1 MGKQIAPQKHI
12 LLKRKYD
19 MIWTMEQIVIL
30 QLIGFTVCFILLF
43 VFTAKYRAAL
53 AHETDFEP
61 AVEDLTVV
69 TVAQPPAFKSRA
81 SILHS
86 LQGASSLEVADLKE
100 KVKDLHYR
108 LEELKVSHDKS
119 NAEIS
124 KQLSRLEQ
132 RLGTFEQE
140 YVTKLQPTL
149 LSLIEELENMKVAEA
164 KPEK

>member
-1 MGKQIAPQKHI
+1 
-12 LLKRKYD
+12 
-19 MIWTMEQIVIL
+19 MIWTMENIVIL

-43 VFTAKYRAAL
+43 IFTAKYRAAL

-69 TVAQPPAFKSRA
+69 TVAQPPAFKPRA
-81 SILHS
+81 SILNS
-86 LQGASSLEVADLKE
+86 LQGNTSLETADLKE

-132 RLGTFEQE
+132 RLSTFEQE

-149 LSLIEELENMKVAEA
+149 ISLIEELENIKVAED
-164 KPEK
+164 KSQK

>member
-1 MGKQIAPQKHI
+1 
-12 LLKRKYD
+12 
-19 MIWTMEQIVIL
+19 MENTVIL

-69 TVAQPPAFKSRA
+69 TVAQPPAFKPRA
-81 SILHS
+81 SILQS
-86 LQGASSLEVADLKE
+86 LQGSSSLETADLKE

-108 LEELKVSHDKS
+108 LEELKAAHDKS
-119 NAEIS
+119 NGEIS
-124 KQLSRLEQ
+124 KQLARMEQ
-132 RLGTFEQE
+132 RLSTFEQE

-149 LSLIEELENMKVAEA
+149 LSLIEELENMKVAENKA
-164 KPEK
+164 EK